1 MIEVN
6 QIIKNLIPTEPV
18 TVIKVQALG
27 NMYSIRYT
35 GVTTNKT
42 SSKVITKEQF
52 ESLEV
57 LTSEGEFN
65 FKGNPEKFVMYA
77 EAERIH
83 SAYQFDPLF
92 AINCSVV
99 DPLPHQVEAVYKF
112 LLPQPKI
119 RFLLADDTG
128 AGKTIMTGLLLKEL
142 IMRGIV
148 ERILII
154 TPGGL
159 TKQWQEDEMGVKFN
173 IPFTLVN
180 RSLFTADPNIFRTA
194 NKIVTSIDFISRE
207 DVLSVVSNT
216 SWDMVI
222 FDESHK
228 LSAYEYGQKTYKS
241 KRYET
246 AYVLSQQCEHM
257 LLLTATPHRGRT
269 DTFKKLLQLLDEDIF
284 ATDDV
289 ATERVKELSKDGL
302 NKFFIRRLKGDMKDW
317 NGNPLY
323 KNRFTKTI
331 SYQLTPE
338 EKYLYDQVTNYL
350 TQRKEEA
357 TEEKNIHVTLALAVM
372 QRRLVSSI
380 FAIKNTLFKR
390 WNALQGIVDEVNK
403 NPNIWKQRQKLEL
416 VDVDNMDQYDDLE
429 DDEKDALDNILSDPK
444 KFKLFTTSKSL
455 GEIAN
460 EAQEVK
466 RLYDIANQLYNQNQ
480 EEKKYIQ
487 LKELLKSQGV
497 IYGQKLVIFT
507 EHKDTL
513 LYLQE
518 RLTNNGYKVAVIH
531 GGLSVDDRRAS
542 QWQFMAPDTQ
552 ILIATDAAGEGINL
566 QFCRLLINWDI
577 PWNPNR
583 LEQRMGRIHRYVQK
597 EDVLVF
603 NMVADNTRE
612 GQVLS
617 KLLTKLDIIRE
628 SMGDDRVY
636 DVIQDVLKDVSL
648 EAIISSVFDGKKSDL
663 DLFLNQN
670 NQQLE
675 SEFKNRIEEQ
685 QNAIAHSEVDYK
697 DARIL
702 KEDSDEKRLQP
713 IYIQLFFERAFRYLG
728 GQYDAVQKGIY
739 KITSIPD
746 ILSKQLK
753 ESYNIL
759 ADNLSQLLFCFDK
772 QIFLD
777 YQNTA
782 AILGKVHYI
791 NPGNALF
798 DALVDCVRKEF
809 KEEMLK
815 GTILVSPEDTEEYF
829 AFFVKNQITDNRP
842 NKGDDSIANE
852 LLSFIYQTTDG
863 SYHSTSPA
871 KFLDLHAPSQFAKE
885 ILPPETVQSHEV
897 MSWAFENIT
906 LPLFEETKVKVEED
920 SAKRQE
926 YLRTAFSQIIMDL
939 DIAINEMQM
948 KAFMG
953 DMKLQEKL
961 LHKIERKKELMHK
974 REERIAEMGQMT
986 EVSPKEPEIIG
997 CAYVVP
1003 LSQVEYE
1010 QHFHMKRDEEV
1021 EAIAMQ
1027 VAMEYETSQGRTP
1040 GDVSKQNLGYDIKSI
1055 DAYEM
1060 KRYIEVKGRATTDGV
1075 MLSENEWNRL
1085 AQLGNKAWLYI
1096 VVNCKTTPELYRIQN
1111 PAERLSFEKMSKG
1124 VQYYLPLEEWQQ
1136 KYIKKLT
1143 AIFDTIEYQTSDVV
1157 SVMFAHQSTEAW
1169 TTLCNSILGAR
1180 MNITGSWPM
1189 DTEMANRSLGLAAA
1203 ALESSVTVSCRP
1215 SERNGFE
1222 TFKRVKKAIETK
1234 VTEEVNALYELGFR
1248 GADLLTACFGQAVSE
1263 FGKYETVEK
1272 ADGSEVTVG
1281 ELLELARTAAFNAL
1295 LRGFDGDEYTRF
1307 YIGWLQMNGIG
1318 DTDFDDA
1325 AKFARVGMS
1334 VNISDI
1340 FDKHLLIRTGNKQH
1354 LATYKERVVKDKLG
1368 IEASDPLIDQVH
1380 RAMDNWHSG
1389 DRGKLLRH
1397 IKVVGSEASS
1407 PFWRVLASLKELLPE
1422 GDDLTQVQGLI
1433 SNSADL
1439 IQHCSDEITYT
1450 QGTLFE

>member
-1 MIEVN
+1 MIEIN

-18 TVIKVQALG
+18 TIIKLQPLG
-27 NMYSIRYT
+27 NMYSIKYT
-35 GVTTNKT
+35 GVNTHKT
-42 SSKVITKEQF
+42 STKVISKAQF

-57 LTSEGEFN
+57 LTAEGEFN
-65 FKGNPEKFVMYA
+65 FKGDPEKFVMFA

-99 DPLPHQVEAVYKF
+99 DPLPHQVEAVYKY

-142 IMRGIV
+142 IMRGII
-148 ERILII
+148 ERILIV

-194 NKIVTSIDFISRE
+194 NKVVTSIDLDI
-207 DVLSVVSNT
+207 LSVVSNT

-222 FDESHK
+222 FDEAHK

-241 KRYET
+241 KRYEA
-246 AYVLSQQCEHM
+246 AYVLSQQCEHL

-289 ATERVKELSKDGL
+289 ASDRVKELSKEGL
-302 NKFFIRRLKGDMKDW
+302 NKFFIRRLKEDMKDW
-317 NGNPLY
+317 DGHPLY
-323 KNRFTKTI
+323 KKRFTKTI

-350 TQRKEEA
+350 TRRKEEA
-357 TEEKNIHVTLALAVM
+357 TEEKNIHVSLALAVM

-380 FAIKNTLFKR
+380 YAIKNTLYKR

-416 VDVDNMDQYDDLE
+416 IDVDNIDQYDDLE

-455 GEIAN
+455 AEIAN

-466 RLYDIANQLYNQNQ
+466 RLYDIANHLYNQNQ

-497 IYGQKLVIFT
+497 INGQKLVIFT

-513 LYLQE
+513 TYLQE
-518 RLTNNGYKVAVIH
+518 RLTNNGYKVSVIH
-531 GGLSVDDRRAS
+531 GGLSVDERRAA
-542 QWQFMAPDTQ
+542 QWEFMSPETQ

-583 LEQRMGRIHRYVQK
+583 LEQRMGRIHRYGQK

-603 NMVADNTRE
+603 NLVADNTRE
-612 GQVLS
+612 GQVLA
-617 KLLTKLDIIRE
+617 KLLNKLDIIRE

-648 EAIISSVFDGKKSDL
+648 EAIIASVFDGKESDL
-663 DLFLNQN
+663 DRFLAQN
-670 NQQLE
+670 NQE
-675 SEFKNRIEEQ
+675 IEKEFKCQIEAQ
-685 QNAIAHSEVDYK
+685 QKAIAHSPVDYK
-697 DARIL
+697 NARLL

-713 IYIQLFFERAFRYLG
+713 IYIQLFFERTFKYLG
-728 GQYDAVQKGIY
+728 GRYENVQKGIY
-739 KITSIPD
+739 KITTIPE

-753 ESYNIL
+753 ENYNIL
-759 ADNLSQLLFCFDK
+759 ADNLNQLLFCFDK

-798 DALVDCVRKEF
+798 DALTDCVRKDF

-852 LLSFIYQTTDG
+852 QLSFIFQTADG
-863 SYHSTSPA
+863 TYHNTSPA

-885 ILPPETVQSHEV
+885 ILPPATIQSQEV
-897 MSWAFENIT
+897 MGWAFEHIT

-920 SAKRQE
+920 VAKRKE
-926 YLRTAFSQIIMDL
+926 YLQTAFSQIIMDL
-939 DIAINEMQM
+939 DIAINDMQM
-948 KAFMG
+948 KVFMG
-953 DMKLQEKL
+953 DVKLQEKL
-961 LHKIERKKELMHK
+961 SYKMVRKAELMQR
-974 REERIAEMGQMT
+974 REERIADMEQMM
-986 EVSPKEPEIIG
+986 EISPKEPEIIG

-1003 LSQVEYE
+1003 LTQMEYK
-1010 QHFHMKRDEEV
+1010 QHFHMTRDEEV
-1021 EAIAMQ
+1021 EEIAMQ
-1027 VAMEYETSQGRTP
+1027 VAMNYETDQGRNP
-1040 GDVSKQNLGYDIKSI
+1040 EDVSHQNLGYDIKSI
-1055 DAYEM
+1055 DRFEL
-1060 KRYIEVKGRATTDGV
+1060 KRYIEVKGRAGTDGV

-1085 AQLGNKAWLYI
+1085 AQLGDKAWLYI
-1096 VVNCKTTPELYRIQN
+1096 VINCKTTPELYRIQN
-1111 PAERLSFEKMSKG
+1111 PAIRLTFEKVSKG
-1124 VQYYLPLEEWQQ
+1124 VQYYLPLKEWQQ
-1136 KYIKKLT
+1136 KY
-1143 AIFDTIEYQTSDVV
+1143 EQ
-1157 SVMFAHQSTEAW
+1157 
-1169 TTLCNSILGAR
+1169 
-1180 MNITGSWPM
+1180 
-1189 DTEMANRSLGLAAA
+1189 
-1203 ALESSVTVSCRP
+1203 
-1215 SERNGFE
+1215 
-1222 TFKRVKKAIETK
+1222 
-1234 VTEEVNALYELGFR
+1234 
-1248 GADLLTACFGQAVSE
+1248 
-1263 FGKYETVEK
+1263 
-1272 ADGSEVTVG
+1272 
-1281 ELLELARTAAFNAL
+1281 
-1295 LRGFDGDEYTRF
+1295 
-1307 YIGWLQMNGIG
+1307 
-1318 DTDFDDA
+1318 
-1325 AKFARVGMS
+1325 
-1334 VNISDI
+1334 
-1340 FDKHLLIRTGNKQH
+1340 
-1354 LATYKERVVKDKLG
+1354 
-1368 IEASDPLIDQVH
+1368 
-1380 RAMDNWHSG
+1380 
-1389 DRGKLLRH
+1389 
-1397 IKVVGSEASS
+1397 
-1407 PFWRVLASLKELLPE
+1407 
-1422 GDDLTQVQGLI
+1422 
-1433 SNSADL
+1433 
-1439 IQHCSDEITYT
+1439 
-1450 QGTLFE
+1450 